1 MIIIPKKSKILG
13 RVPTK
18 DDLEMGEIAIN
29 IAAGGEKIYTKNADG
44 EIVLLGGSETYTLI
58 DSSIAEHNT
67 SSDAHSDIRDSITLT
82 YAKDEATGIVTL
94 ASTSTG
100 ESLYPVSYE
109 SNVYDKEGV
118 ALDVNLESIRE
129 DIDKRNI
136 TYTDSESG
144 LDSLPDSVDGT
155 SITLGQFPVPSEEE
169 EISETDTISTAIGK
183 LYKMIK
189 K

>member
-82 YAKDEATGIVTL
+82 YANCESIMTLTSVAKTFKFLEANYEKIWHF
-94 ASTSTG
+94 STG
-100 ESLYPVSYE
+100 AGSHH
-109 SNVYDKEGV
+109 
-118 ALDVNLESIRE
+118 
-129 DIDKRNI
+129 
-136 TYTDSESG
+136 
-144 LDSLPDSVDGT
+144 GT
-155 SITLGQFPVPSEEE
+155 GRLWQT
-169 EISETDTISTAIGK
+169 
-183 LYKMIK
+183 
-189 K
+189 